1 MSLKPLLALGFHETP
16 VPMAR
21 GGEEVAEGGLE
32 ETPSKSSGC
41 AGVGVCEAF
50 TPYTFPSSFQN
61 LQREAASP
69 CHRKFSSTF
78 GRRKG
83 RLPWVAQRPQ

>member
-1 MSLKPLLALGFHETP
+1 
-16 VPMAR
+16 MAR
-21 GGEEVAEGGLE
+21 GGEEVGEGGLE
-32 ETPSKSSGC
+32 EPPSKSSGC
-41 AGVGVCEAF
+41 AGVGMCEAF
-50 TPYTFPSSFQN
+50 TTPYILPSSFQN

-83 RLPWVAQRPQ
+83 RLPWAAWRPQ